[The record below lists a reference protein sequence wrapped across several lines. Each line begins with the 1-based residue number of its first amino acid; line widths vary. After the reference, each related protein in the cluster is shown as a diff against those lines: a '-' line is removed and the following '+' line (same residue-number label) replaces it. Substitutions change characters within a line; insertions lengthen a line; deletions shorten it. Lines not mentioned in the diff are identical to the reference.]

1 MYTHFTAY
9 KTPEDLIFDY
19 MHQMAKPQIYID
31 KEITKNEYNIIKDL
45 KYKTFV
51 FFMHNKKLYVVSGK
65 QELDLLST
73 QYFQCLINKDG
84 FNNKDICTCY
94 IIQSNNQNLN
104 LYQHLNFL
112 KSRYN

>member
-1 MYTHFTAY
+1 MCTCFTAY

-31 KEITKNEYNIIKDL
+31 KRITKNEYNIIKNL

-51 FFMHNKKLYVVSGK
+51 FFMHNEKLYVVSGRK
-65 QELDLLST
+65 ELDLLST
-73 QYFQCLINKDG
+73 QYFQCLINKDD
-84 FNNKDICTCY
+84 FNNKNICSCF
-94 IIQSNNQNLN
+94 IIRSDDQNLN

-112 KSRYN
+112 QKRYN